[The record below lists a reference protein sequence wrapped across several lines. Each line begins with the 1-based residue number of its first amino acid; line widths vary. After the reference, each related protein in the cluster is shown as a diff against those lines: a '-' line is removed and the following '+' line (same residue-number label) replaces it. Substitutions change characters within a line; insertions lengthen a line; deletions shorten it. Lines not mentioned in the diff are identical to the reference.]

1 MTGEAGRLWSVLVDV
16 YQPVLR
22 DVVAD
27 LEGQAGIDSGTY
39 SVLAYLDRADGSM
52 RLGALHALMRVR
64 YSQPGLSRLVQRM
77 EADGLLERAVDPDD
91 RRSTVVTLTPAG
103 RSRFRTA
110 HTVYETA
117 LDRHLGAFVDP
128 AEARALTGALERLA
142 GAINGRRA
150 TPDSTPPSSGSRR
163 T

>member
-1 MTGEAGRLWSVLVDV
+1 MTTDAVRLWSALVDV

-27 LEGQAGIDSGTY
+27 LERQAGIDSGTY
-39 SVLAYLDRADGSM
+39 SVLAYLDRAGEAM

-77 EADGLLERAVDPDD
+77 EADALLERSVDPDD

-110 HTVYETA
+110 HAVYETA
-117 LDRHLGAFVDP
+117 LDEHLGAFLNP
-128 AEARALTGALERLA
+128 AEARALTGALETLA
-142 GAINGRRA
+142 GAISARRA
-150 TPDSTPPSSGSRR
+150 TPGSTPPSSGSRR
-163 T
+163 V